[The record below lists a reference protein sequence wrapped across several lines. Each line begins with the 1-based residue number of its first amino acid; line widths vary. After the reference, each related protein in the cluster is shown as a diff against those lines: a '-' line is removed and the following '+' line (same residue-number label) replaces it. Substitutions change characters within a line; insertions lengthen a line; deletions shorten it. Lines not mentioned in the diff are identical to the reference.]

1 MNFLIIELILYLN
14 KKKKFY
20 ASIYNYK
27 ILIKESIDKYNKLI
41 EDNGVEEMIKNPLES
56 KTKNICDKYESDY
69 RNLKITFGINVNV
82 DANLM
87 DIEDDNIF
95 NFHEKAFFFMV

>member
-1 MNFLIIELILYLN
+1 MILKILQIIIVNFLIIELI
-14 KKKKFY
+14 
-20 ASIYNYK
+20 
-27 ILIKESIDKYNKLI
+27 KESIDKCNKLI
-41 EDNGVEEMIKNPLES
+41 EDNGVEEMIKNLLES